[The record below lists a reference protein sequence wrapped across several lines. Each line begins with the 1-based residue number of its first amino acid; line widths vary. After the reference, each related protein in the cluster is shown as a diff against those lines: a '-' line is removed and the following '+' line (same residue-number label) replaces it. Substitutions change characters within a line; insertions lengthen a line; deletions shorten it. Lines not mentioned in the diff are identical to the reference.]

1 MTYTYIERV
10 SEKYKIGDS
19 VTINENRTNDIQ
31 RSEEEDK
38 KQGYLSRWWLVD
50 SAYKCKFV
58 LYIH

>member
-38 KQGYLSRWWLVD
+38 KQGYLSRW
-50 SAYKCKFV
+50 
-58 LYIH
+58 